1 MLGELLALLGAGLG
15 EGALAGGR
23 AGGLAGLLA
32 LLAGLLAQRA
42 PVFGVAVRVEL
53 HGLVAQLEFVG
64 GLEWRHDLA
73 HELLGGVELVCVV
86 LGHEGERPAGLARAA
101 RAPDAVDVVL
111 GVHGHVEVHDV
122 AHVGDVDAAG
132 EDVGGNE
139 DVTAAVAE
147 GAQGALALVL
157 AAVAVDGGAGDV
169 GAAQAAAAGVRAV
182 LRAAED
188 DDALGAL
195 LLEYLGKQR
204 VLGLER
210 DGQRKLVDGLGNR
223 ALVRDLHDG
232 RIAHEVADAA
242 DGVLV
247 ERGREQQRL
256 ARGRRLAHDLAHGGQ
271 KAHVEHAVRLV
282 EYEHLDVIEV
292 GLALLDEVNEAAG
305 RGNEDVKATAKGG
318 LLRLVAH
325 AAHDGVAAMMRAAF
339 DGGADV
345 GDLLGKLARGRH
357 DEHLGAAVALGV
369 PEAAHRGKQEG
380 GRLARAG
387 LGGGEQVT
395 ALEDVGD
402 GLGLDGRGL
411 LVAER
416 LDGLEDGLGKTEVG
430 EGDGHAVAGV
440 GALGHVRCSYL
451 WACAHAAEGPRSRL
465 QTYRWSIRC
474 YHCSRSVLKPPPGR
488 GTLCA
493 NCG

>member
-1 MLGELLALLGAGLG
+1 MRGHARNHAKQVLHRAEFAHLLKLVEEIVKA
-15 EGALAGGR
+15 EGTVGDLD
-23 AGGLAGLLA
+23 GGLAGLLA

-42 PVFGVAVRVEL
+42 PALGVAVRVEL
-53 HGLVAQLEFVG
+53 HGLVAQLELVG

-101 RAPDAVDVVL
+101 RAPDAVDIVL

-139 DVTAAVAE
+139 DVTATVAE

-195 LLEYLGKQR
+195 LLEHLGEQR

-256 ARGRRLAHDLAHGGQ
+256 ARGGRLAHDLAHGGQ
-271 KAHVEHAVRLV
+271 KAHVEHAVCLV
-282 EYEHLDVIEV
+282 EHEHLDVIEV
-292 GLALLDEVNEAAG
+292 GLALLDEVNDGAG
-305 RGNEDVKATAKGG
+305 GVLDRLH
-318 LLRLVAH
+318 LLRKVLAEGVSAEGDDDALAH
-325 AAHDGVAAMMRAAF
+325 GAISPLAPASPVAA
-339 DGGADV
+339 
-345 GDLLGKLARGRH
+345 LL
-357 DEHLGAAVALGV
+357 
-369 PEAAHRGKQEG
+369 
-380 GRLARAG
+380 
-387 LGGGEQVT
+387 
-395 ALEDVGD
+395 
-402 GLGLDGRGL
+402 
-411 LVAER
+411 
-416 LDGLEDGLGKTEVG
+416 
-430 EGDGHAVAGV
+430 
-440 GALGHVRCSYL
+440 
-451 WACAHAAEGPRSRL
+451 L
-465 QTYRWSIRC
+465 Q
-474 YHCSRSVLKPPPGR
+474 
-488 GTLCA
+488 
-493 NCG
+493 